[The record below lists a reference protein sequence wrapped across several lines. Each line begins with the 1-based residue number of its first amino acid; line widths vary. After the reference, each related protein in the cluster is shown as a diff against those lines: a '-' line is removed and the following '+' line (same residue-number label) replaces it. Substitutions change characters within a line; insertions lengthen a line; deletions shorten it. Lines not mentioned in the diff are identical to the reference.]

1 MPARQATHPRDI
13 YRQLKDMILGFYL
26 YPGVRITENELA
38 ARFGVSRTPVREALQ
53 RLAAEGYVTIRPKQG
68 CFVTDIAG
76 RAEFSHRAEKPG
88 GGARHW
94 RIDQLLGSE
103 VDQLRARQAFAGRD
117 LSFDGQFAIPR
128 FEQVVALARKQ
139 WLSGRQL
146 GVYPEIKHP
155 DELRREGID
164 ATGLLINALR
174 RLHVA
179 GHDSPVW
186 VQCFERWPLDQ
197 VRQDCGNK
205 VFALFE
211 ASHRTRGNWLQR
223 LHQES
228 PWLDGIALPKSM
240 LIGPHRQVGLSAAAH
255 ELGWQVHVY
264 TLRDDSVATGFAS
277 VEEEFSALFAEGVDA
292 VRPDGWTIAED
303 GSLYTLPIGSK

>member
-1 MPARQATHPRDI
+1 MPAWTTLDGAPPRI
-13 YRQLKDMILGFYL
+13 IAHRGASGLR
-26 YPGVRITENELA
+26 PEHTLA
-38 ARFGVSRTPVREALQ
+38 AYQLAIEQGADLIEPDLVPSRDGVLFARHERNLSHS
-53 RLAAEGYVTIRPKQG
+53 
-68 CFVTDIAG
+68 TDIAG

-292 VRPDGWTIAED
+292 LFCDFPATGLAARAAFGAA
-303 GSLYTLPIGSK
+303 